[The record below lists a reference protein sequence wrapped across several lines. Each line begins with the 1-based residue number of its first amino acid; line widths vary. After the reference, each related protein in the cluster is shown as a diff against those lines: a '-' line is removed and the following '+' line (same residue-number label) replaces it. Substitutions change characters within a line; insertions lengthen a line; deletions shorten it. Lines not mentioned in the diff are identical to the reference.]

1 MTMRRP
7 STPSSSPGCHRWTI
21 RERLSPGWCLAG
33 ACRAGSRGDFRTL
46 FPPLEQIF
54 HARRRPVPHS
64 GIGGLVASASQ
75 RVHVDLGQFVG
86 RRLNDCHKLRRAVT
100 SLAIG
105 NVGKRQEAVTGGHG
119 GDGHATEGCCDAH
132 QKLRSHDTSRIAWA
146 KLMARVG
153 EEFPLE
159 CPWVWWRHPAQ
170 RRPPAGAGSLRTG
183 GSQAEEGQ
191 DGFARVKSAPHTPR
205 RAARASARL
214 SRPWPADRL
223 GQARADP

>member
-86 RRLNDCHKLRRAVT
+86 RRLNGCPDVEPHAAVSQFDRHRRP
-100 SLAIG
+100 
-105 NVGKRQEAVTGGHG
+105 
-119 GDGHATEGCCDAH
+119 
-132 QKLRSHDTSRIAWA
+132 LRSWMLCAGPRAW
-146 KLMARVG
+146 
-153 EEFPLE
+153 
-159 CPWVWWRHPAQ
+159 
-170 RRPPAGAGSLRTG
+170 
-183 GSQAEEGQ
+183 
-191 DGFARVKSAPHTPR
+191 
-205 RAARASARL
+205 
-214 SRPWPADRL
+214 
-223 GQARADP
+223 